1 MTKLSKGISP
11 GEEKSTH
18 GGLAN
23 SQKSGSCVIIFSMG
37 TQPMT
42 MTFKYPSPHE
52 PITQG
57 TNSYISKSPVFSME
71 YGNGYL
77 SVIDDVDDIMMLHD
91 VKFSDTGVKQ
101 EEIME
106 GIRIAW
112 VIRRLENRQLFY
124 AESSTLVQSREEIEK
139 SGSRSTMVPLLPRG
153 VFT

>member
-1 MTKLSKGISP
+1 
-11 GEEKSTH
+11 
-18 GGLAN
+18 
-23 SQKSGSCVIIFSMG
+23 MG

-42 MTFKYPSPHE
+42 MTFSYPSPHE

-77 SVIDDVDDIMMLHD
+77 SIVDEVDGIMMLHA
-91 VKFSDTGVKQ
+91 VNFSDTGVKS
-101 EEIME
+101 EEKVG

-112 VIRRLENRQLFY
+112 IIRRLENKQLFY
-124 AESSTLVQSREEIEK
+124 AESSTLVQSQEENVK
-139 SGSRSTMVPLLPRG
+139 SGSRSTMGPLLPRG

>member
-1 MTKLSKGISP
+1 
-11 GEEKSTH
+11 
-18 GGLAN
+18 
-23 SQKSGSCVIIFSMG
+23 
-37 TQPMT
+37 MT
-42 MTFKYPSPHE
+42 MTFSYPSPHE

-101 EEIME
+101 EEFME

-112 VIRRLENRQLFY
+112 IMRRLENKQLFY
-124 AESSTLVQSREEIEK
+124 VESSTLVQSREQIEK
-139 SGSRSTMVPLLPRG
+139 SGSRSTMVPLKPRG